1 MYESSNSQ
9 FFRTTTGIQSEPHAY
24 DETRFAMSF
33 LTILGVK
40 EILCCF
46 RLVLEE
52 KTGKETPTSSRLE
65 LLEKISANNFALS
78 HAKDNTSR
86 PLNRAGIADLL
97 LLRTLLAIL

>member
-1 MYESSNSQ
+1 MKVQTYNSLELPLEYNQ
-9 FFRTTTGIQSEPHAY
+9 NHMPMMRK
-24 DETRFAMSF
+24 RFAMSF
-33 LTILGVK
+33 LTILGVM

-65 LLEKISANNFALS
+65 LLEKISANKFALS